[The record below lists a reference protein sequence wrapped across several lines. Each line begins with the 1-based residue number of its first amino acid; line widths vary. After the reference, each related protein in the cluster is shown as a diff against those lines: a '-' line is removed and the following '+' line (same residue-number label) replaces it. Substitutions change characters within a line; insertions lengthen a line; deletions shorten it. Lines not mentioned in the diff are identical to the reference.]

1 MTGSARLAP
10 ALLQSAGIIA
20 IVVSAVTIT
29 TFYLWVRP
37 TPVLTIRIPP
47 LVTTLHVHSGDLLQY
62 DLDYCKHTDVDAEVH
77 YSWSD
82 GVSYPMPGMTM
93 RGLQLGCHIA
103 REAIEVPNI
112 PSGVY
117 KLEIVRVYN
126 PTPLRRVEVKS
137 VSNQFEVINP

>member
-1 MTGSARLAP
+1 
-10 ALLQSAGIIA
+10 
-20 IVVSAVTIT
+20 
-29 TFYLWVRP
+29 
-37 TPVLTIRIPP
+37 
-47 LVTTLHVHSGDLLQY
+47 
-62 DLDYCKHTDVDAEVH
+62 
-77 YSWSD
+77 
-82 GVSYPMPGMTM
+82 MPGMTM